1 MCGIA
6 GSFRCN
12 VDVAAMVRRLRH
24 RGPDGCGVEAR
35 GDAVL
40 GHARLSVRDLTDASA
55 QPFRLDDV
63 VLTYNGEIWNHVEL
77 RAAFPKPAWRTTGDT
92 EVVAEVVSRLGAAGL
107 YRFDGMFGLAW
118 HSGEGTFL
126 ARDRFGKIPLYWVRV
141 GRGAAWA
148 SERKAFPPKLRPL
161 AEAFPPGTVVRLDTM
176 EATRYAAVEPRRS
189 AVNVDELLRR
199 GVERRMVS
207 DAPLCCLI
215 SGGLDSSL
223 ILRYALNLR
232 RDVVAYTA
240 YADDESCDLVAARR
254 LCRDWGVELR
264 EVPVKITLA
273 ALEEAA
279 WSIEV
284 ASKAQIEIAA
294 LCRPLAK
301 QISADGF
308 KVCLSGEASDELF
321 GGYGSMCI
329 KAASGGDE
337 EWLEI
342 RMGQIQ
348 KMARGNF
355 VRCNKSFMS
364 YGVECRLPFMDRSL
378 VEHVLSLGKKECP
391 PGKGLLKQVGD
402 VRVGRAISRRQKE
415 TFQGAGGSAAIAD
428 RLLGGSAT
436 KRYNDMIRGMFGC
449 VTRE

>member
-6 GSFRCN
+6 GSFRCD

-35 GDAVL
+35 GDTVL

-77 RAAFPKPAWRTTGDT
+77 RASSTRTDWRTTGDT
-92 EVVAEVVSRLGAAGL
+92 EVVADAIARLGSGAL
-107 YRFDGMFGLAW
+107 PRLDGMFSLAW
-118 HSGEGTFL
+118 HSPEGTFL
-126 ARDRFGKIPLYWVRV
+126 ARDLFGKIPLYWVRV
-141 GRGAAWA
+141 GAGACWA
-148 SERKAFPPKLRPL
+148 SERKAFPTRLRPFV
-161 AEAFPPGTVVRLDTM
+161 EALPPGHRLNLDTM
-176 EATRYAAVEPRRS
+176 ELTRYAEVTPRRS
-189 AVNVDELLRR
+189 VVQLDELLQRS
-199 GVERRMVS
+199 VHRRMVA

-223 ILRYALNLR
+223 ILSHALAER

-240 YADDESCDLVAARR
+240 YADDRSSDLAAARQ
-254 LCRDWGVELR
+254 LCRDWGVKLR
-264 EVPVKITLA
+264 EVPVTVTLA
-273 ALEEAA
+273 GLEQAA

-284 ASKAQIEIAA
+284 ASKAQIEIAV
-294 LCRPLAK
+294 LCRPLAQ
-301 QISADGF
+301 QIAADGF

-329 KAASGGDE
+329 KASSGGDA
-337 EWLEI
+337 EWLAI
-342 RMGQIQ
+342 RMGQVR

-378 VEHVLSLGKKECP
+378 VEHVLSLGKTECP
-391 PGKGLLKQVGD
+391 PGKGLLKTVGD
-402 VRVGRAISRRQKE
+402 LRVGRAISRRVKE
-415 TFQGAGGSAAIAD
+415 TFQGAGGSASIAE

-436 KRYNDMIRGMFGC
+436 KRYNEMIQAMFGC
-449 VTRE
+449 LARE